1 MPDFVGEQS
10 FPVAPPSAAAAPA
23 EEVPVQPPPPV
34 PSQPRVDVETTSF
47 VPEWRP
53 VDHAAPA
60 ARSAGAQAPEAIDNG
75 DFERSTEGWEGENAA
90 LSLVD
95 GVDGHGLRVS
105 RASTRES
112 FAFYARRTLRSKR
125 AGTRYK
131 VRAFVRSVSP
141 GMFVCLRAEEHT
153 SGPTLT
159 TERCVPATSS
169 WQRVKLL
176 GRTAGKGTK
185 LSFSVRVM
193 AALGGKSFD
202 VDAFRLS

>member
-10 FPVAPPSAAAAPA
+10 VPVAPPSAAAAPA
-23 EEVPVQPPPPV
+23 DEVSVQPSPPG

-47 VPEWRP
+47 APEWRP
-53 VDHAAPA
+53 LDLAAPVA
-60 ARSAGAQAPEAIDNG
+60 APTGGHAPEAIAND

-105 RASTRES
+105 RATTRES
-112 FAFYARRTLRSKR
+112 FAFYSRKSLRSKR
-125 AGTRYK
+125 AGAPYK

-159 TERCVPATSS
+159 TERCLPATSS

-185 LSFSVRVM
+185 LTFSVHVM